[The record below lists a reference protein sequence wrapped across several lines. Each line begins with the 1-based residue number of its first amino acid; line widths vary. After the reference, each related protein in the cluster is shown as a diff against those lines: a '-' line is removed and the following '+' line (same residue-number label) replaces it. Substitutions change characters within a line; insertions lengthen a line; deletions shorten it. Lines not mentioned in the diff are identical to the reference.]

1 MKIAICSTH
10 CNGKTTLVEA
20 FKKNWPMYVSPK
32 KTYRD
37 LIKEKGLNINRQGDV
52 ESQAVIRDALFEQA
66 HQMADQKFSIV
77 DRNLLDNMVYT
88 MYLAQKEDDRF
99 AYIEDPDEREN
110 KLTFSTDFISESI
123 KMCREAMRKCD
134 IIFWLPLN
142 SGIKL
147 DDINNPNRDTDAQF
161 RIEINNIFQSIYHS
175 YQTTGTT
182 IFFDPTDQPAIIP
195 LEGNLVEKLQTIAE
209 YIGEDGNLVEE
220 ESILASLEQ
229 EYDKLQLLNE
239 FSATIKK

>member
-1 MKIAICSTH
+1 MRIAICSTQ

-20 FKKNWPMYVSPK
+20 FKKNWPMYKSPE

-37 LIKEKGLNINRQGDV
+37 LIKEKNLNINRNGDV
-52 ESQAVIRDALFEQA
+52 ESQAIIRDALFDQA

-88 MYLAQKEDDRF
+88 MYLAQKEEDKLLH
-99 AYIEDPDEREN
+99 IEDDDERASAM
-110 KLTFSTDFISESI
+110 TFSVDFIHDSI
-123 KMCREAMRKCD
+123 KMCREAMRKYD

-147 DDINNPNRDTDAQF
+147 DDISNPNRDTDAQF
-161 RIEINNIFQSIYHS
+161 RTEIDNIFQSLYEN
-175 YQTTGTT
+175 YQKTGTC

-195 LEGNLVEKLQTIAE
+195 LHGDVVDKLQTISQ
-209 YIGEDGNLVEE
+209 YIGEDGNLVQE

-229 EYDKLQLLNE
+229 EYDKLQLLND
-239 FSATIKK
+239 FQATIKK

>member
-1 MKIAICSTH
+1 MRLAVCSTQN
-10 CNGKTTLVEA
+10 NGKTTLVEA
-20 FKKNWPMYVSPK
+20 FKKNWPMYKSPE

-52 ESQAVIRDALFEQA
+52 ESQAIIRDALFEQA
-66 HQMADQKFSIV
+66 HQMADEKFSIV
-77 DRNLLDNMVYT
+77 DRNMLDNMVYS
-88 MYLAQKEDDRF
+88 MYLAQKELDRL
-99 AYIEDPDEREN
+99 AHIEDDDEREPMV
-110 KLTFSTDFISESI
+110 KFSTDFISESI

-147 DDINNPNRDTDAQF
+147 DDITNPNRDTDAQF
-161 RIEINNIFQSIYHS
+161 RIEIDNIFQSIYQT
-175 YQTTGTT
+175 YQQTGTCL
-182 IFFDPTDQPAIIP
+182 FFDPTDQPAIIP
-195 LEGNLVEKLQTIAE
+195 LQGDLVEKLQTIAE
-209 YIGEDGNLVEE
+209 YLGEDGNLVEE